1 MNTHV
6 YIVVRKDIKKEFQL
20 VQACHAALEAGFAF
34 ESNEGVI
41 YHLVVLEVDNE
52 WELDEVSE
60 CLTNENIKFKKFYES
75 WGKIGNTALA
85 TEPIVKQSKGIL
97 RSLPLY
103 KLENI

>member
-1 MNTHV
+1 MSTHV
-6 YIVVRKDIKKEFQL
+6 YIIVRKDIKKEFQL

-34 ESNEGVI
+34 SVSEKQ
-41 YHLVVLEVDNE
+41 HLVVLEVANE

-60 CLTNENIKFKKFYES
+60 CLNNENIKFKKFYES

-85 TEPIVKQSKGIL
+85 TEPIEKQSEGIL

-103 KLENI
+103 KLI